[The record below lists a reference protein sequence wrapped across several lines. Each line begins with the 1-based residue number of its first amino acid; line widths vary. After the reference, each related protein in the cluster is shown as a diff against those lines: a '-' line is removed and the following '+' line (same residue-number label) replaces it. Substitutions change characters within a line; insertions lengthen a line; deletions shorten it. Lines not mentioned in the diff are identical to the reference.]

1 MSDIRK
7 GQKMST
13 LKMPQRID
21 VVCTHCWSGSLIE
34 WSKSGALETCPNCD
48 APANYLV
55 REA

>member
-1 MSDIRK
+1 
-7 GQKMST
+7 MST